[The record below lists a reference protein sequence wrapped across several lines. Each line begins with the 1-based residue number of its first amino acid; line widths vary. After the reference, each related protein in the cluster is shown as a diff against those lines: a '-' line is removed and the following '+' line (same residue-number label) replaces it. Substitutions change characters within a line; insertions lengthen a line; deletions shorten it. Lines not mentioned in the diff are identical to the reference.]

1 MKNIHVLPT
10 DKPSRLKQNN
20 ITKKISLVNKGI
32 DLTAYTPIN
41 IYITSDEEVK
51 AGDWCLENSTKLLKW
66 KMTYSFPSEMNDI
79 CKKIIL
85 TTDQDLIEDGVQAI
99 NDEFLEWFVKN
110 PSCEEV
116 KIRKNPRV
124 NAIVKGFGVKSF
136 NNGYKIIIPKEELEC
151 EHPYRLREYYNEN
164 AFKCFECNKITVD
177 NNNIKEPKQDSLEY
191 GILQHIKLCLECNNE
206 SQAVRLLEKYG
217 FEKQEEMYNEKEVE
231 LIANEMVNWAIDNVG
246 NPNPQSGRKF
256 DEVISKFKKK

>member
-1 MKNIHVLPT
+1 MKNIHILPT
-10 DKPSRLKQNN
+10 EKSSRLKQNN

-116 KIRKNPRV
+116 EVVKFCKNQDDCPSCLDIYAKQGLC
-124 NAIVKGFGVKSF
+124 NI
-136 NNGYKIIIPKEELEC
+136 GYKIIIIPKEETNGCIGSNGVSDPKL
-151 EHPYRLREYYNEN
+151 NEVQLN
-164 AFKCFECNKITVD
+164 Q
-177 NNNIKEPKQDSLEY
+177 PKQETLEEAKKRILDSNYMNKNDADIFEMGAKWQAARLYDVEEVY
-191 GILQHIKLCLECNNE
+191 SIVRMCLGMKESGKTDIEIGACLE
-206 SQAVRLLEKYG
+206 RY
-217 FEKQEEMYNEKEVE
+217 
-231 LIANEMVNWAIDNVG
+231 
-246 NPNPQSGRKF
+246 RK
-256 DEVISKFKKK
+256 K